1 MTVGAWKNWLDGL
14 TERDACRLIQQ
25 RQESTPSARLGAT
38 QDSRQ
43 LPLGSVQETLFI
55 AIRGAWHNG
64 HHYLTEAHAMG
75 ARFFIIEEDSNLPA
89 LPDSDVLMDMPEALF
104 NA

>member
-14 TERDACRLIQQ
+14 TECDAYRLIQQ

-43 LPLGSVQETLFI
+43 FPLGSVQEILFI
-55 AIRGAWHNG
+55 AIHGTWHNG

-75 ARFFIIEEDSNLPA
+75 ARFFII
-89 LPDSDVLMDMPEALF
+89 
-104 NA
+104 